1 MKTILNILSGINTMV
16 GKYPTLFVL
25 VVGLL
30 PYLQRCND
38 QRAIKK
44 QWSKQMSRILDVEFE
59 MSQTQRLEDSIR
71 NEQNALY
78 NQFLQSQRL
87 IDSAF
92 VEIGENSDIL
102 KRNKRLI
109 NYIKEQQNETNFK
122 DSSINSVLQF
132 LPE

>member
-16 GKYPTLFVL
+16 GKYPTLFVV

-38 QRAIKK
+38 QRSLKK
-44 QWSKQMSRILDVEFE
+44 QLSKQMSRILDVEFE
-59 MSQTQRLEDSIR
+59 MSQAQRLEDSIR

-78 NQFLQSQRL
+78 NQFLQSKRL

-92 VEIGENSDIL
+92 VRIDDNGQIL

-109 NYIKEQQNETNFK
+109 TVIKAKQNETSFK
-122 DSSINSVLQF
+122 DSSSTAILQF